1 MAKQEVQ
8 LTFTFVNPNTPR
20 EFERQLQKI
29 LIDKLLSQY
38 WENRVAVS

>member
-8 LTFTFVNPNTPR
+8 LTFTFVNPNTPKA
-20 EFERQLQKI
+20 FERQLQKI

-38 WENRVAVS
+38 RENRVAVS

>member
-8 LTFTFVNPNTPR
+8 LAFTFVNPNTPK

-38 WENRVAVS
+38 WVSRVAKS

>member
-8 LTFTFVNPNTPR
+8 LTFTFVNPNTPK

-29 LIDKLLSQY
+29 LIDKLLAQCR
-38 WENRVAVS
+38 ENRTVNS

>member
-38 WENRVAVS
+38 QENRVAVS